1 MNITLHSLIERDPSH
16 VSAMTAERETAVL
29 SVAQGAYYGLN
40 EVATR
45 IWQLAERAITVGSI
59 CATLQTE
66 FEIDQSRCEYEVVAC
81 LEQMIS
87 EGLMRVID
95 V

>member
-16 VSAMTAERETAVL
+16 VSAMTAERETAVM

-45 IWQLAERAITVGSI
+45 MWQLAECAITVGSI
-59 CATLQTE
+59 CAALQME
-66 FEIDQSRCEYEVVAC
+66 YDIDQASCEREVIAC